1 MTSNNIPRNV
11 PSPVKRRPAWVL
23 LVWLALYPALGQALK
38 PEHEG
43 ARLLLAAEQ
52 AVEQKQFSKAKRYLA
67 QAENLSIVLAPAF
80 HYYKGRVLAH
90 DGRGSEA
97 RRQLEIYVDKAG
109 SEGPHYEAAL
119 RQITRLEENLSPRK
133 PAASPKAEINWT
145 TRPTSGKAYTE
156 RLQMLYMAGTP
167 VEALVTH
174 VNKLLD
180 FYAYGDPRITAANR
194 IKNPTKHSIRVSKR
208 GEIISLSQLT
218 APQQSSAEEPLAK
231 EERFAVFG
239 VNPYV
244 DHRCDNSTASCWI
257 LHPNNAGDW
266 LQVVQS
272 RDAVN
277 ELSKALTQLIK
288 QLQKS

>member
-1 MTSNNIPRNV
+1 MIPQYFPTTRQHCRGRALV
-11 PSPVKRRPAWVL
+11 LFIWVAL
-23 LVWLALYPALGQALK
+23 LPPLAQALK

-52 AVEQKQFSKAKRYLA
+52 AVEQQQFAKARGYLTK
-67 QAENLSIVLAPAF
+67 AENLSIPLAPAF
-80 HYYKGRVLAH
+80 HYYKGRVLAQS
-90 DGRGSEA
+90 GNKAAA
-97 RRQLEIYVDKAG
+97 RRHFEIYVDKAG
-109 SEGPHYEAAL
+109 AEGDHYKAAL
-119 RQITRLEENLSPRK
+119 RHITRIEEST
-133 PAASPKAEINWT
+133 AAPQKTGAPKAEINWSA
-145 TRPTSGKAYTE
+145 RPTGGKAYTE

-174 VNKLLD
+174 VNKLLQ

-194 IKNPTKHSIRVSKR
+194 IKNPTKHSIRVNQR

-218 APQQSSAEEPLAK
+218 APQKSSPEQPLAK

-244 DHRCDNSTASCWI
+244 DHRCDNTTASCWI
-257 LHPNNAGDW
+257 LNPNNAQDW
-266 LQVVQS
+266 LQVVHS
-272 RDAVN
+272 REAVN

-288 QLQKS
+288 QLQKG